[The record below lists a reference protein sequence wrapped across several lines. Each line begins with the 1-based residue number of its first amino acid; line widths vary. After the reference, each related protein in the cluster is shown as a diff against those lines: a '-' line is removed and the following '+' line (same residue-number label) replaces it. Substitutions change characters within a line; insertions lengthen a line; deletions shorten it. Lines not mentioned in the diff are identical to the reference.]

1 LLNTFLSKI
10 TLYAASL
17 DSNYTAC
24 RKNLIMVISS
34 SHNYSKS
41 DFDIV
46 NINTAN
52 KINVKRFTQNGQ
64 IQIYQSSYRGSYP
77 SIIRD
82 SLRNAA
88 LGRKVLLIQFMKG
101 GVKQGVDNAV
111 KLCGN
116 LTWVRSSHSYDE
128 YNQEEIEN
136 NKNLKQSI
144 HESTLELWDFCKKEL
159 VSGQNDQIILDEIFL
174 AIEMKIIDKDELI
187 STLENR
193 FISGDVILTGT
204 YIPKDLFLMANQI
217 TELRS

>member
-1 LLNTFLSKI
+1 
-10 TLYAASL
+10 
-17 DSNYTAC
+17 
-24 RKNLIMVISS
+24 MVISS
-34 SHNYSKS
+34 PHIHSKS
-41 DFDIV
+41 NLDVV

-52 KINVKRFTQNGQ
+52 KSNVKRFTQNGQ
-64 IQIYQSSYRGSYP
+64 IQIYQSLYRGSYS

-116 LTWVRSSHSYDE
+116 LTWIRSSHSFDQYDSE
-128 YNQEEIEN
+128 AIEN
-136 NKNLKQSI
+136 NINLKKSI
-144 HESTLELWDFCKKEL
+144 HESTTELWNFCKREL
-159 VSGQNDQIILDEIFL
+159 QSGENDQIILDEIFL
-174 AIEMKIIDKDELI
+174 AIDMRIIDKDDLI

-204 YIPKDLFLMANQI
+204 DIPKDLLLMANQI